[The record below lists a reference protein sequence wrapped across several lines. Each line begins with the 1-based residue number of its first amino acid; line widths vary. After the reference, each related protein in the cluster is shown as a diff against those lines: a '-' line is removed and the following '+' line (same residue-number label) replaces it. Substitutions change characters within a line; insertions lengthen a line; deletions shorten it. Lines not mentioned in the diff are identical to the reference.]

1 MQKRAIN
8 VVLTG
13 ITGTALAGMLVAG
26 VAAASDDG
34 APDEQMLL
42 SKQVTSA
49 QEHKAPAAG
58 GGSAKPEAEKPEAEK
73 PAGSGGGEAAKKP
86 DAAKD
91 EKKDKVL
98 LSGETKASY
107 FWDDGSGIRGDTGAP
122 ASGEPMQKGMFAS
135 PSWPMMT
142 KVKVSYNGRSVT
154 GFVGDRGPGEPSH
167 RGIML
172 DLDTYTFRYL
182 LDGGEPE
189 SDYDTGTGQGHLE
202 GLKWE
207 VLEWGDGAGERG
219 EPQPFNA

>member
-1 MQKRAIN
+1 MQQRAIN
-8 VVLTG
+8 AVLTG
-13 ITGTALAGMLVAG
+13 VTGTALAGMLVAG
-26 VAAASDDG
+26 FAAASDDS
-34 APDEQMLL
+34 APSE
-42 SKQVTSA
+42 KQFLA
-49 QEHKAPAAG
+49 QQAVAVQQYEPERKPAAG
-58 GGSAKPEAEKPEAEK
+58 AAEKKAADAVEK
-73 PAGSGGGEAAKKP
+73 GEAAKSGSS
-86 DAAKD
+86 DSARA
-91 EKKDKVL
+91 EKGPKAL
-98 LSGETKASY
+98 LSGTTTASY

-182 LDGGEPE
+182 LDGKEPKNK
-189 SDYDTGTGQGHLE
+189 YHAGTGQGHLK

-207 VLEWGDGAGERG
+207 VLKWGDGPGKKG
-219 EPQPFNA
+219 KLQPFGS

>member
-8 VVLTG
+8 VVLTS

-34 APDEQMLL
+34 APNQQQLL
-42 SKQVTSA
+42 SEKITA
-49 QEHKAPAAG
+49 QEHTTPVPGEGK
-58 GGSAKPEAEKPEAEK
+58 AKPESPKA
-73 PAGSGGGEAAKKP
+73 AGSGGEEAAKPAKP

-91 EKKDKVL
+91 KKDEDVL
-98 LSGETKASY
+98 LSGTTTASY

-122 ASGEPMQKGMFAS
+122 ASGEPMQEGMFAS

-142 KVKVSYNGRSVT
+142 KVRVSYNGRTVT

-172 DLDTYTFRYL
+172 DLDTHTFRYL

-189 SDYDTGTGQGHLE
+189 SDYDAGTGQGHLK

-219 EPQPFNA
+219 EPQPFGS

>member
-8 VVLTG
+8 GVLTG

-34 APDEQMLL
+34 APNEQMLL

-49 QEHKAPAAG
+49 QEHKTPAVG
-58 GGSAKPEAEKPEAEK
+58 EGSAKPEAKK
-73 PAGSGGGEAAKKP
+73 PAGSGGGATEKKSE
-86 DAAKD
+86 AAKD
-91 EKKDKVL
+91 EKKDDVL
-98 LSGETKASY
+98 LSGETTASY
-107 FWDDGSGIRGDTGAP
+107 FWDDGSGVRGDTGAP

-182 LDGGEPE
+182 LDGEKPE
-189 SDYDTGTGQGHLE
+189 SKYVAGTGEGHIE

-219 EPQPFNA
+219 EPQPFGS

>member
-8 VVLTG
+8 GVLTG

-34 APDEQMLL
+34 APEEQMLL

-49 QEHKAPAAG
+49 QEHKTPAAG
-58 GGSAKPEAEKPEAEK
+58 EGSAKPEAEKPAAPGGEAEK
-73 PAGSGGGEAAKKP
+73 KS

-91 EKKDKVL
+91 EKEDDVL
-98 LSGETKASY
+98 LSGETTASY

-182 LDGGEPE
+182 VDGGKPE
-189 SDYDTGTGQGHLE
+189 SDYDTGTGQGHIE

-207 VLEWGDGAGERG
+207 VLEWGDGAGDRG
-219 EPQPFNA
+219 EPQPFGS